1 MMVNYYELL
10 GVPVSAS
17 AEEIKA
23 AYTRAMRKEH
33 PDMGGSEQSAQLLNE
48 AQRVLL
54 DERRRAEYDATL
66 ERQQRRI
73 VVIKPSSDPV
83 STFTGERGSAGD
95 VLAQDQDVAEG
106 PDVAGAAFGVAYE
119 GARAVFSWGRWVR
132 RLLLWFIVLPVLV
145 FAVVLPVGDGLVAS
159 GFAGAGDVVK
169 VAGIVLLYGVPAS
182 FWWARYRRQNVVRQ
196 GAGLRVRR
204 VNDEG
209 NVELFSVQRG

>member
-10 GVPVSAS
+10 GVSAAAS

-33 PDMGGSEQSAQLLNE
+33 PDMGGTERTAQLLNE

-83 STFTGERGSAGD
+83 STFAGERGSAD
-95 VLAQDQDVAEG
+95 VLVQDQDVAEG

-145 FAVVLPVGDGLVAS
+145 FAVVLPLGDSLVAS

-182 FWWARYRRQNVVRQ
+182 FWWVRYRRQNAVRA

-204 VNDEG
+204 VDDDG
-209 NVELFSVQRG
+209 KVELFSVQRG

>member
-10 GVPVSAS
+10 GVSAAAS

-33 PDMGGSEQSAQLLNE
+33 PDMGGTERTAQLLNE

-83 STFTGERGSAGD
+83 STFAGERGSAGD
-95 VLAQDQDVAEG
+95 VLAQDQ
-106 PDVAGAAFGVAYE
+106 DVAGAAFGVAYE
-119 GARAVFSWGRWVR
+119 GARAVFSWGRWIR

-145 FAVVLPVGDGLVAS
+145 FAVVLPIGDSLVAS

-182 FWWARYRRQNVVRQ
+182 FWWVRYRRQNAVRA

-204 VNDEG
+204 VDDDG
-209 NVELFSVQRG
+209 KVELFSVQRG

>member
-10 GVPVSAS
+10 GVSVSAS

-23 AYTRAMRKEH
+23 AYTRAMRKKH
-33 PDMGGSEQSAQLLNE
+33 PDMGGTEQAAQLLNE

-83 STFTGERGSAGD
+83 STFAGERGSAD
-95 VLAQDQDVAEG
+95 VLVQDQDVAEG

-145 FAVVLPVGDGLVAS
+145 FAVVLPIGDSLVAS

-169 VAGIVLLYGVPAS
+169 VAGVVLLYGVPAS
-182 FWWARYRRQNVVRQ
+182 FWWVRYRRQNAVRA

-204 VNDEG
+204 VDDDG
-209 NVELFSVQRG
+209 KVELFSVQRG